1 MLAVSFKEEK
11 NMRKEEVDRE
21 ESSQDQD
28 EAPSQKCKIQ
38 KDRAGHIPSR
48 STFRDINRVD

>member
-1 MLAVSFKEEK
+1 LAVSFKEEK
-11 NMRKEEVDRE
+11 NMRKEEVVRE

-48 STFRDINRVD
+48 STFRDINRGD